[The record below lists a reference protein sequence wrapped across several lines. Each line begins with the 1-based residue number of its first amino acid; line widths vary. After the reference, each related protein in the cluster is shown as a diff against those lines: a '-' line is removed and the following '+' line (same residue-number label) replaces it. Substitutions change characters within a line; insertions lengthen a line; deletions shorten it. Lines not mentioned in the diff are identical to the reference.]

1 MRTVGFV
8 FDTQIQETEDIIP
21 DAYIGEEN
29 IPDINDIT
37 DEDKDGGICFDKMT
51 VTQLRRF
58 AKDNGI
64 DIGSS
69 AKKDEI
75 ISAIIAAGNDMDE
88 EDETEV

>member
-1 MRTVGFV
+1 MRTVGLV

-21 DAYIGEEN
+21 G
-29 IPDINDIT
+29 INDIT
-37 DEDKDGGICFDKMT
+37 DENSGICFDKMT

>member
-1 MRTVGFV
+1 MRTVGLV
-8 FDTQIQETEDIIP
+8 FDTQIQETEDTIP
-21 DAYIGEEN
+21 G
-29 IPDINDIT
+29 INDIT
-37 DEDKDGGICFDKMT
+37 DENGGICFDKMT